1 MATHNTLRNESFS
14 LEFPR
19 LLCDIC
25 GSDNIA
31 DTSEGYVCKNC
42 GIVLEI
48 QKLQYNRPYNAD
60 LLQYAKGLGRT
71 QIGNKMERFT
81 SPHSKNL
88 KRLNQ
93 YNNTRDHDKTVT
105 DTARREFSRILSILG
120 LDDHETIKEMCIL
133 KFTEI
138 RSRIRPGTKFRNTE
152 KLSAIIL
159 YFCSKIKRIPINP
172 AALIEASELT
182 KKEFNAF
189 LFQVSKFFP
198 EYSNYRRQ
206 KYIVQRLLEV
216 TEHFGL
222 EMSFYHLSKK
232 ILFRFW
238 DGIKNTTDNVI
249 AGLVSSIAIL
259 CAYKEYISVNAICK
273 RLGIRMSTIQS
284 QVRKKF
290 FEQFSVVEFVSLVK
304 STDKLKEIMTRLGI
318 IEPSENESTKNSSE
332 EEISDII
339 EIQFGNAVRVY
350 NSEYDFEYYCFAT
363 SGREDSLNVI
373 YVKIYGSPLIFENE
387 IPPENSKEN
396 LVELEVFKYY
406 SSKDPPRDPT

>member
-1 MATHNTLRNESFS
+1 MYLD
-14 LEFPR
+14 FPR
-19 LLCDIC
+19 VFCDVC

-31 DTSEGYVCKNC
+31 DTSEGYVCKDC

-48 QKLQYNRPYNAD
+48 QKFQYSRPYNTD
-60 LLQYAKGLGRT
+60 IIQYAKGLGQT

-81 SPHSKNL
+81 SPHAKNL

-93 YNNTRDHDKTVT
+93 YNNTRDHNKTVI
-105 DTARREFSRILSILG
+105 DGARREISRILGALG
-120 LDDHETIKEMCIL
+120 LGDHGTIKEMCML
-133 KFTEI
+133 KFADI
-138 RSRIRPGTKFRNTE
+138 RSQLQPGTKFRNTE

-159 YFCSKIKRIPINP
+159 YFCSKVERVPINP
-172 AALIEASELT
+172 ASLIENSELS

-206 KYIVQRLLEV
+206 KFIVQRLLEV

-238 DGIKNTTDNVI
+238 EGINNTTDNVI

-259 CAYKEYISVNAICK
+259 CAYKERVSVNAICK

-284 QVRKKF
+284 QVKRKF
-290 FEQFSVVEFVSLVK
+290 FAQFSVVEFVSLVK
-304 STDKLKEIMTRLGI
+304 STDKLKEIMSRLGI
-318 IEPSENESTKNSSE
+318 IDSPKDDFQ
-332 EEISDII
+332 EIDPDDAVSDII
-339 EIQFGNAVRVY
+339 EIKFGNTVRVY
-350 NSEYDFEYYCFAT
+350 NSQHDFDYYCYAIP
-363 SGREDSLNVI
+363 GREESLDII
-373 YVKIYGSPLIFENE
+373 YVKIYGSPLIFEDE
-387 IPPENSKEN
+387 APPNVSTEN
-396 LVELEVFKYY
+396 LLELEIFKYY
-406 SSKDPPRDPT
+406 TSKDPPRDTS